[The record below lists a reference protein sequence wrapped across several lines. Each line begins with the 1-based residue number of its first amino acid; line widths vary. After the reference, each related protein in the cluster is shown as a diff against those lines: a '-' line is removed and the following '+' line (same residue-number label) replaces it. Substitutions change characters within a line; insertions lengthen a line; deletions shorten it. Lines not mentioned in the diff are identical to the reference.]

1 MKKIA
6 RNVKKQKLHKHVTY
20 KSQPARVCVSL
31 HAAILSALPSV
42 WEGDQPWGKF
52 EEKRHQEKRE
62 RERERERE
70 RRKGFKR
77 NKKQKHKD
85 EKLDI

>member
-62 RERERERE
+62 REREKERE
-70 RRKGFKR
+70 EKGLNVTK
-77 NKKQKHKD
+77 NKSTKTKNW
-85 EKLDI
+85 IFR